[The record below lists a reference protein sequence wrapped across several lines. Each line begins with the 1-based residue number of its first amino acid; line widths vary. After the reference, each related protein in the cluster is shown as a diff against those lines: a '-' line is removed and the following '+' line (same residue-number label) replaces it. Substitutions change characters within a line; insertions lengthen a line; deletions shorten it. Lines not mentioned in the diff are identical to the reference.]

1 MSPKGAPVNGCIS
14 ETVSNVDPT
23 FHACMSEISF
33 SAKECIRRSGIFSM
47 IVEGNTSDGVACETK
62 TPMLTD
68 SVSWEEVEQEGATRQ
83 LLCAFHL

>member
-1 MSPKGAPVNGCIS
+1 
-14 ETVSNVDPT
+14 
-23 FHACMSEISF
+23 
-33 SAKECIRRSGIFSM
+33 M

-68 SVSWEEVEQEGATRQ
+68 SVSWEEVEQEGATSQ